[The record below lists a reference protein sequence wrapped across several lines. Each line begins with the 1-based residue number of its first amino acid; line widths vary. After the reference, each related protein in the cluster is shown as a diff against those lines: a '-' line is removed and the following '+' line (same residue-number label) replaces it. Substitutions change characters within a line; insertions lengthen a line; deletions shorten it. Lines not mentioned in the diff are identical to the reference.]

1 MDALDWIAI
10 VGAAAWTPQIITWVH
25 RVLTQPKL
33 SLHLHSEPQIGYTT
47 FGPIFNVTF
56 ALLSEK
62 KDAILNNISAI
73 LKHES
78 GATYTFDWDGLS
90 EDLSE
95 IQNLIGETV
104 SVKKSSL
111 PLVIRVLHTGV
122 AQVSVR
128 FLHKQFKVNLRKPSA
143 LALERFNFL
152 KTTGK
157 LKTEQDIEGLV
168 SEQVFS
174 EYMKHLSSEF
184 IWIAGKYTV
193 TFAFGS
199 PNKFKYKKKEYIF
212 ELSQDDIN
220 ELKKNIDTIKRNMI
234 EDGKSSIIK
243 EYKRKEVSWIW
254 RYPELQTKDNS
265 KLQAKE
271 NMKNK

>member
-1 MDALDWIAI
+1 MDAIDLVAI
-10 VGAAAWTPQIITWVH
+10 VGAAAWTPQIITWVY
-25 RVLTQPKL
+25 RVFTKPIV

-62 KDAILNNISAI
+62 KDAILNKISAT

-95 IQNLIGETV
+95 IQNFIGETV
-104 SVKKSSL
+104 SVKKTSL
-111 PLVIRVLHTGV
+111 PLVVKVLHTGV
-122 AQVSVR
+122 AQVFVR
-128 FLHKQFKVNLRKPSA
+128 FQHKQFKVNLRKPWS
-143 LALERFNFL
+143 LARDRFIFL
-152 KTTGK
+152 RTSDK
-157 LKTEQDIEGLV
+157 LKTEQDIENLV

-174 EYMKHLSSEF
+174 EYMKHISSEF

-193 TFAFGS
+193 AFAFGS

-220 ELKKNIDTIKRNMI
+220 ELKKNIDTIKRNTI
-234 EDGKSSIIK
+234 EDGKSGIIK
-243 EYKRKEVSWIW
+243 EYKRKEVVWIW
-254 RYPELQTKDNS
+254 RSPELQTKDN
-265 KLQAKE
+265 AK
-271 NMKNK
+271 